1 MLGELRALPVLE
13 GARGADRAD
22 LDTLAKVIAAIG
34 EVACSVGGLQALEV
48 NPLWVRGGQ
57 VEALDVLVIAS
68 PANDNELPDNANG
81 AG

>member
-1 MLGELRALPVLE
+1 
-13 GARGADRAD
+13 
-22 LDTLAKVIAAIG
+22 
-34 EVACSVGGLQALEV
+34 VACSVGGLQALEV